1 MSETLVN
8 PNNYASLANYDDY
21 GDTNDLN
28 LLSGIK
34 KTTLDRLGG
43 HGHGHGGDYGHST
56 GSYDKK
62 ILCDPEGINE
72 TLLLLL
78 IGGLI
83 GGGILLL
90 LKIKAAAGRSFQ
102 DEGILGSLMSGHLTE
117 RILVG
122 LEDFEEKIDHMMG
135 GMSDDNSWIGDLYNS
150 INGVEQSTHSSDP
163 SRINGEISNLNLG
176 NEGESTF

>member
-43 HGHGHGGDYGHST
+43 HGHGHG
-56 GSYDKK
+56 
-62 ILCDPEGINE
+62 INE

-90 LKIKAAAGRSFQ
+90 LKIKAAAGRSFFQ

-117 RILVG
+117 RILV
-122 LEDFEEKIDHMMG
+122 
-135 GMSDDNSWIGDLYNS
+135 
-150 INGVEQSTHSSDP
+150 QSTHSSDP